1 LFLEEHEPLKRQSR
15 LALSTRTFCQFRPH
29 TKTHKVMANKVV
41 KILLAF
47 AFWFTLCRA
56 IGLEDEVNRL
66 IDTKDPVLMPNFYAF
81 DVLEDGEVERRF
93 FLNGIAL
100 KETNAV
106 YTHNGTK

>member
-1 LFLEEHEPLKRQSR
+1 
-15 LALSTRTFCQFRPH
+15 
-29 TKTHKVMANKVV
+29 MANKVV

-56 IGLEDEVNRL
+56 IGLEEAAGL
-66 IDTKDPVLMPNFYAF
+66 IDPKDPVLMPNFYAF

-106 YTHNGTK
+106 YTLNGTK

>member
-1 LFLEEHEPLKRQSR
+1 
-15 LALSTRTFCQFRPH
+15 
-29 TKTHKVMANKVV
+29 MATKVV
-41 KILLAF
+41 RILLAF

-56 IGLEDEVNRL
+56 IGLEETARS
-66 IDTKDPVLMPNFYAF
+66 IDPKDTALMPNFYAF

-106 YTHNGTK
+106 YTLNGTK